1 MSEIGFERKTN
12 AFIIAVIVTLSDWG
26 SKYLIHSH
34 FTYGAGRPVIAK
46 FFNLVHVR
54 NFGSA
59 FGLMN
64 QGKATS
70 FNTWFFAFASLLGLF
85 LLLYLLYNEYSSH
98 RFAIVCLGLLM
109 GGVIGN
115 QGERFLH
122 GYVTDFLDFYVNAHH
137 WPAFNIADSAITIGI
152 IGYFLASLR
161 KRS

>member
-1 MSEIGFERKTN
+1 MSEIGFEGKVN
-12 AFIIAVIVTLSDWG
+12 AFIIAVIVVLSDWG

-34 FTYGAGRPVIAK
+34 FAYGASRQVIAK

-64 QGKATS
+64 QGKATA
-70 FNTWFFAFASLLGLF
+70 FNAWFFAFASVLGLF
-85 LLLYLLYNEYSSH
+85 LLLYLVYNEYASH
-98 RFAIVCLGLLM
+98 RFAIFCLGLLM

-122 GYVTDFLDFYVNAHH
+122 GYVTDFLDFYVNAYH
-137 WPAFNIADSAITIGI
+137 WPAFNVADSAITIGI